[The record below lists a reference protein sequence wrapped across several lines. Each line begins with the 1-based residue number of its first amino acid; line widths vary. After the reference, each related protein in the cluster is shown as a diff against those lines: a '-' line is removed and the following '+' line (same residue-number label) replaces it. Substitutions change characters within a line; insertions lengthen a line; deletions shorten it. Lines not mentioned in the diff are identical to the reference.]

1 LNRSPT
7 FVVKNKTPEEAW
19 SGIKPPV
26 HHFRVFGCIT
36 HAHVLD
42 CKRSKLDDKS
52 VKCVLLGI
60 SKESKAYRLY
70 DPISQ
75 KIIVSKDVVFDEN
88 NSWDW
93 SESLETADTV
103 ALEWG
108 NKDEDEEHFTADN
121 RANGGNSDQ
130 HVDHF
135 TIVFNKANG
144 GNSDQHRADS
154 GNSDQHAD
162 PEMSTT
168 DSHHNNS
175 SNTHSSTISVSPTVQ
190 ASSGENTR
198 SRPERVRRRP
208 L

>member
-1 LNRSPT
+1 
-7 FVVKNKTPEEAW
+7 
-19 SGIKPPV
+19 
-26 HHFRVFGCIT
+26 
-36 HAHVLD
+36 
-42 CKRSKLDDKS
+42 
-52 VKCVLLGI
+52 
-60 SKESKAYRLY
+60 
-70 DPISQ
+70 
-75 KIIVSKDVVFDEN
+75 VSKDVVFDEN

-168 DSHHNNS
+168 DSYHNNS

-190 ASSGENTR
+190 ASSSENTR